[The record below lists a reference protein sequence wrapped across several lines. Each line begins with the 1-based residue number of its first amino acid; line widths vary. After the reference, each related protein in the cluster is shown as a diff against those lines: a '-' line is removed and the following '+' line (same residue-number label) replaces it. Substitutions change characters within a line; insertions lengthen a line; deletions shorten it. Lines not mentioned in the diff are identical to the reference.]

1 MQGEK
6 AEGTSP
12 TPLDDGHS
20 SNGSADPV
28 SMRGIV
34 KRFGSLTAVDGVDF
48 DLRDGEIHALLGEN
62 GAGKTTLMNVLY
74 GLERPNSGSI
84 EVKGSPVAFRSPHD
98 AISLGIG
105 MVHQHFKLVPRLT
118 VAENVIL
125 GYSGDRKV
133 RLPDL
138 DAVAGEIEAL
148 GERYG
153 LPIRGGSIV
162 RDLSVGE
169 QQRVEILRALYRGA
183 RILILDEPTATLTP
197 VEVEQLLE
205 KLQLLVATG
214 ASIVIIT
221 HHLDEVMSAADRIT
235 VLRSGRNVA
244 TLAAS
249 DTSQVELARL
259 MVGRDVK
266 MLSVLT
272 EGRGTKGVVQE
283 SPSGDAVL
291 ELDGLSSATQHGSAV
306 EGSTSDRAYF
316 DVSLEVRAGEI
327 VSIAGV
333 EGNGQSELEET
344 LLGLHRPAEGRVLL
358 NGNDVTRADPA
369 ELFAAGVGFIH
380 SDRYRRGMIKD
391 LSVAHNLVYD
401 RIDQPPFGTRF
412 SLNPRAIFAR
422 GAELIRA
429 FSIAARSPSDAAGT
443 LSGGNAQRV
452 VLARALGTDLRLLI
466 AAQPTRGL
474 DVGAIEF
481 VWEQLQRQ
489 RDDGLAILLI
499 TTDLDEVTALSDQC
513 HVIYRGRLV
522 ETAIDRQLI
531 GLAMGGATLEAT
543 EGAS

>member
-20 SNGSADPV
+20 SDGSADPV

-74 GLERPNSGSI
+74 GLERSNSGSI

-283 SPSGDAVL
+283 SPNRRSQ
-291 ELDGLSSATQHGSAV
+291 SA
-306 EGSTSDRAYF
+306 
-316 DVSLEVRAGEI
+316 
-327 VSIAGV
+327 
-333 EGNGQSELEET
+333 
-344 LLGLHRPAEGRVLL
+344 
-358 NGNDVTRADPA
+358 
-369 ELFAAGVGFIH
+369 
-380 SDRYRRGMIKD
+380 
-391 LSVAHNLVYD
+391 
-401 RIDQPPFGTRF
+401 
-412 SLNPRAIFAR
+412 
-422 GAELIRA
+422 
-429 FSIAARSPSDAAGT
+429 
-443 LSGGNAQRV
+443 
-452 VLARALGTDLRLLI
+452 
-466 AAQPTRGL
+466 
-474 DVGAIEF
+474 
-481 VWEQLQRQ
+481 
-489 RDDGLAILLI
+489 
-499 TTDLDEVTALSDQC
+499 
-513 HVIYRGRLV
+513 
-522 ETAIDRQLI
+522 
-531 GLAMGGATLEAT
+531 
-543 EGAS
+543 